1 MTSTIWVL
9 PFKVHQGLEEV
20 KDLQGF
26 SSIIKAIYSL
36 QVDFKVIAIIT
47 TEFRAILLTIS
58 RSIAFTFLLVVTDKV
73 T

>member
-20 KDLQGF
+20 KDLQEF

-36 QVDFKVIAIIT
+36 QVGFKVIVIIT